1 MSPALAETH
10 EIRDGIRAAL
20 PLVLPTLAVGIT
32 YGALAE
38 PVMGSVAPIVM
49 SVIVFSGGA
58 QFASLSVLAAGG
70 GAAAAILAG
79 LMLNLRFL
87 PMGFALAPALK
98 GHPLRRAAEGQA
110 LVDASFA
117 LASRGDGSFDRELM
131 LGATIPQAVCWIGGT
146 AIGVFAGSLFG
157 DPEALGLDGIFLAFY
172 LSLLVAEVSDRR
184 ALLAAGLGVAITL
197 ALMPFAPPGVPVVAA
212 AVAALIGLR
221 GRGER
226 S

>member
-1 MSPALAETH
+1 LAETH
-10 EIRDGIRAAL
+10 EIRDGIRVAM
-20 PLVLPTLAVGIT
+20 PLVVPTLALGIT
-32 YGALAE
+32 YGALAK

-58 QFASLSVLAAGG
+58 QFAALSVLAAGG
-70 GAAAAILAG
+70 GAVAAIVAG
-79 LMLNLRFL
+79 LLLNLRFL
-87 PMGFALAPALK
+87 PMGFAIAPALT
-98 GHPLRRAAEGQA
+98 GRPLVRALQGQA

-117 LASRGDGSFDRELM
+117 LASRGDGTFDRELM

-146 AIGVFAGSLFG
+146 AIGVFAGSLLG

-172 LSLLVAEVSDRR
+172 LSLLVAEVGDRR
-184 ALLAAGLGVAITL
+184 AVVAAALGVAITL

-212 AVAALIGLR
+212 SLAALIGLR
-221 GRGER
+221 REGAR